1 MLNKFLTA
9 LFGVAVFIFII
20 TFSIGL
26 PIYCRFFYY
35 MQIETLNIPEVTR
48 QDYSTIK
55 AAYDQILDFLTLPN
69 REFGAG
75 VFSYTDAA
83 EAHFYDC
90 KSLFNLNAVALI
102 ISSIIIVTI
111 ITLNKLKVIS
121 LKKPFGMSVSFISSI
136 SIFVF
141 FLLLAFI
148 VALDFNA
155 AFTVFHKIFFAG
167 KDNWLFDPRRDGF
180 INILPENFFMNCAIL
195 IASSIIIISISII
208 VYQLIK
214 KRKNAR
220 KDAEIE

>member
-90 KSLFNLNAVALI
+90 KALFNLNAIALI

-148 VALDFNA
+148 VALDFTA

-220 KDAEIE
+220 KGAEIE

>member
-75 VFSYTDAA
+75 VFSYTDTA

-90 KSLFNLNAVALI
+90 KALFNLNAVALI

-121 LKKPFGMSVSFISSI
+121 LKKPFRMSVSFISSI

-148 VALDFNA
+148 VALDFTA

-167 KDNWLFDPRRDGF
+167 KANWLFDPRRDGF